1 MDGRIHSGSGRS
13 TGQAEVAGRIDGRT
27 ILDGVGEKAKPE
39 IEALRAMLEREID
52 RGLGPQRGCWPLLVG
67 LGGALLGLAL
77 LARLL

>member
-1 MDGRIHSGSGRS
+1 VSDG
-13 TGQAEVAGRIDGRT
+13 
-27 ILDGVGEKAKPE
+27 AKPGVE
-39 IEALRAMLEREID
+39 DLRAMLEKEID